1 MVSCAA
7 VRKRY
12 GLNRPWVLKGID
24 AEVSAGQ
31 IVHVGGSNG
40 AGKSTL
46 LRIVSG
52 ASVPTDGA
60 RELAPG
66 AGVGYVPEST
76 SPPRGLS
83 ASRYLRHHARL
94 RGLRDGAGEEVERL
108 TVALR
113 CEHFLAEPLTTLSKG
128 SLRKFSLIQALLGA
142 PRLLVLDEP
151 FTGLDV
157 SAQEVLA
164 GLLAERAREG
174 AAVVF
179 SDHREGGRRM
189 AATDRWEIVAGV
201 VQVEE
206 AGTWEVGESDAEFV
220 FWGGPA

>member
-1 MVSCAA
+1 MVSCAG

-12 GLNRPWVLKGID
+12 GLNRPWVLKGVD

-52 ASVPTDGA
+52 ASVPTDGD
-60 RELAPG
+60 RRLAPG
-66 AGVGYVPEST
+66 AGVGYVPETT
-76 SPPRGLS
+76 SPARGLS
-83 ASRYLRHHARL
+83 GGRYLRHHARL
-94 RGLRDGAGEEVERL
+94 RGLGTGAGEEVEQL
-108 TVALR
+108 AGALR
-113 CEHFLAEPLTTLSKG
+113 CEHFLSEPLTTLSKG
-128 SLRKFSLIQALLGA
+128 SLRKFSLIGALLGA

-157 SAQEVLA
+157 SAQEALA
-164 GLLAERAREG
+164 GLLAERARDG

-179 SDHREGGRRM
+179 SDHRDGGRRL
-189 AATDRWEIVAGV
+189 AASERWEIAAGV
-201 VQVEE
+201 LHEE
-206 AGTWEVGESDAEFV
+206 LGGSDAEFV
-220 FWGGPA
+220 YWGDPA

>member
-1 MVSCAA
+1 VVSCAG

-12 GLNRPWVLKGID
+12 GLGRPWVLKGID
-24 AEVSAGQ
+24 AEVAAGQ

-46 LRIVSG
+46 LRILSG

-66 AGVGYVPEST
+66 AGVGYVPENT
-76 SPPRGLS
+76 NPPRGLT
-83 ASRYLRHHARL
+83 AGRYLRHHVRL
-94 RGLRDGAGEEVERL
+94 RGLSNGAGEEVEPL
-108 TVALR
+108 AVALR
-113 CEHFLAEPLTTLSKG
+113 CEHFLSEPMTTLSKG
-128 SLRKFSLIQALLGA
+128 SLRKFTLIQALLGA

-157 SAQEVLA
+157 DAQEVLA
-164 GLLAERAREG
+164 GLLAERARDG

-189 AATDRWEIVAGV
+189 AATERWEIVAGV
-201 VQVEE
+201 RREEE
-206 AGTWEVGESDAEFV
+206 ARAPEVGGSDAEFV

>member
-1 MVSCAA
+1 MVSCAG

-12 GLNRPWVLKGID
+12 GLNRPWVLRGID

-46 LRIVSG
+46 LRIVAG
-52 ASVPTDGA
+52 ASVPNDGV

-66 AGVGYVPEST
+66 AGVGYVPENT
-76 SPPRGLS
+76 TAPRGLS
-83 ASRYLRHHARL
+83 AGRYLRHHARL
-94 RGLRDGAGEEVERL
+94 RGLRNGAGEEVERL
-108 TVALR
+108 AGTLR

-128 SLRKFSLIQALLGA
+128 SLRKFSLIQGLLGA

-157 SAQEVLA
+157 SAQDALA
-164 GLLAERAREG
+164 GLLAGRARDG
-174 AAVVF
+174 AAIVF

-189 AATDRWEIVAGV
+189 AATERWEIVEGV
-201 VQVEE
+201 LREE
-206 AGTWEVGESDAEFV
+206 LGESDAEFV
-220 FWGGPA
+220 YWGGPG